1 MPLNL
6 TENDISDVLRRHDNA
21 YAIQTLPAIL
31 YLAILMIL
39 GFVGNSIVCYIYLF
53 KFQSVTTTSYFVVA
67 LAVLDLLNCITNIPF
82 EIVDLRHNFTLGTS
96 VVCRIMPVTV
106 TFVSLASGI
115 VLIAVAVDRYRKVCH
130 AFSKQLTNST
140 AKLAILVCC
149 LLAACMSAPSVFL
162 FGPRTVVLGGDVNG
176 SECGVS
182 ESFEGGVFPVVYN
195 GVQFLEF
202 VVATVTIVV
211 LYVLIWC
218 RITRQQKYVST
229 VTTST
234 NPGRATGVH
243 VARSSEDEDTSMSTG
258 HLYISS
264 SNDSE
269 QGKGISIISKS
280 DDSTFSGK
288 DQVTALQRHTNLE
301 NARQQ
306 SQSDETGTMK
316 MKDTSRSQREIQ
328 VRKTTLML
336 FLISLVFI
344 LSFLPHLGIMTATVI
359 NKHLYDNLHG
369 AQIAAYNICQRSYF
383 INSASNPIIYSFCS
397 VNFRRAARDMIV
409 RKR

>member
-1 MPLNL
+1 MSLNL
-6 TENDISDVLRRHDNA
+6 SENDIADYLRRHDNA

-31 YLAILMIL
+31 YLVILMLL
-39 GFVGNSIVCYIYLF
+39 GFVGNSIVCYVYLF

-82 EIVDLRHNFTLGTS
+82 EIVDLRHNFTLGSS
-96 VVCRIMPVTV
+96 VVCKIMPLTV
-106 TFVSLASGI
+106 TFVSLASGT
-115 VLIAVAVDRYRKVCH
+115 VLLAVAVDRYRKVCH
-130 AFSKQLTNST
+130 AFRKQLTKST
-140 AKLAILVCC
+140 AKLAILLCFV
-149 LLAACMSAPSVFL
+149 LAAGISAPSVFL

-182 ESFEGGVFPVVYN
+182 ESFEGSVFAVVYN

-211 LYVLIWC
+211 LYLLIW
-218 RITRQQKYVST
+218 RQISRQHKYLST
-229 VTTST
+229 VTTSANT
-234 NPGRATGVH
+234 GRTFEVH
-243 VARSSEDEDTSMSTG
+243 VARSKENEDTSMSTG
-258 HLYISS
+258 DLYISS

-269 QGKGISIISKS
+269 QGKSISNVSKS
-280 DDSTFSGK
+280 QDSTFPGNDSATT
-288 DQVTALQRHTNLE
+288 VQRQTNLE
-301 NARQQ
+301 DAQQ
-306 SQSDETGTMK
+306 PSQSVD
-316 MKDTSRSQREIQ
+316 KDTVKVKDTPRSQREIQ

-344 LSFLPHLGIMTATVI
+344 LSFLPHLGIMAATVI
-359 NKHLYDNLHG
+359 NKHLYDNLQG

-397 VNFRRAARDMIV
+397 VNFRRAVRDMIK
-409 RKR
+409 RKK